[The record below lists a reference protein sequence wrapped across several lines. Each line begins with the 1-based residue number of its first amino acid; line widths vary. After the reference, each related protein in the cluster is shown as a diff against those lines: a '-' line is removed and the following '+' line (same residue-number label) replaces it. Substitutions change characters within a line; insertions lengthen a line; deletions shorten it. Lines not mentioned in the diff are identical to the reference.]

1 MWNLAENIP
10 VQRKDGHKEMKGEGQ
25 QDVHVPSPVCSS
37 QGKAAPA
44 VPGSSTTGSIRMSH
58 TSARFAFS
66 FLAAEMGKQHSRLS
80 RAKIFLCSQK
90 KKKKEKKSEFVSVW
104 MCGESS

>member
-25 QDVHVPSPVCSS
+25 QDMHVPSPVCSS

-66 FLAAEMGKQHSRLS
+66 FLAAFPSFQ
-80 RAKIFLCSQK
+80 SQNISLFSK
-90 KKKKEKKSEFVSVW
+90 KKKKRKKI
-104 MCGESS
+104 